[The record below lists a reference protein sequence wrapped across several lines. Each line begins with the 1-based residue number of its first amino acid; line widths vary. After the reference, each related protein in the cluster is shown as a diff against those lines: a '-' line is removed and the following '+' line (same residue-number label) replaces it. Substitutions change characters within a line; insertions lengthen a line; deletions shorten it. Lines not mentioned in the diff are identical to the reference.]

1 MVVCAIIADTAQIAS
16 SLPEERGHAAQ
27 PRAGLRVEMRR
38 ERFVNTRVVGVEL
51 RELAVAQERRVD
63 GIAVEGC
70 ERQRLERK
78 EASVGVGL
86 RLAHEQKIFQPHAE
100 FPRKIQPRLVR
111 KDHARLQRGV
121 PRVGGDA
128 PMDALRSLVDAEQI
142 ADAVAG
148 AVVVVQSL
156 VPEWAAGENVK
167 VLPRH
172 ARAEARGGESEVS
185 AQDERAGALLLLGD
199 RAKCDGTRYVGRAGA
214 VVTAG
219 VGEEQAV
226 RFERHVGLLR
236 RLVMDDGAVGAIGEN
251 GVEARLKIVRAFA
264 AVFLQFRGGGKL
276 GGSLPHGV
284 TLEPAE
290 KACERDA
297 VGKVRAAEILLLHGI
312 LDRFHGHNGTG
323 TVERLRAVRHALR
336 QAIVRRRA
344 VEQHAR
350 AARQSADKAVDA
362 FIVRKAHAVGG
373 ERRFHFLADRARA
386 GAEHGILLRQQ
397 QKAEK
402 HRRAGHVVPAQI
414 QQPRKLVECRDNE
427 GVRSLVRHRRAHARE
442 LVRAR
447 FARVVDPQLPHRR
460 GGERRAVGPERVDKV
475 FVPRKADML
484 CAQLIPEPPRKR
496 GVDRAGIEAEQAPV
510 LQLREQEALE
520 CRDVRLAGAHQLD
533 AAAGQLALR
542 LQKVAP
548 VRPEESAARQNE
560 QRPRAA
566 GEAGEVFARLE
577 VVADILRGVKI
588 IGRDKVGGKS
598 ALRHRAAQRRELFC
612 GGHHGFLLLC
622 CHYCSVFIVY
632 RSAGFVKPS
641 LDKRWGSVY
650 NIFTYNV
657 LVCAAV
663 GPEGRRRAAH
673 RKETT

>member
-1 MVVCAIIADTAQIAS
+1 M
-16 SLPEERGHAAQ
+16 
-27 PRAGLRVEMRR
+27 
-38 ERFVNTRVVGVEL
+38 
-51 RELAVAQERRVD
+51 
-63 GIAVEGC
+63 
-70 ERQRLERK
+70 
-78 EASVGVGL
+78 
-86 RLAHEQKIFQPHAE
+86 
-100 FPRKIQPRLVR
+100 
-111 KDHARLQRGV
+111 
-121 PRVGGDA
+121 
-128 PMDALRSLVDAEQI
+128 
-142 ADAVAG
+142 
-148 AVVVVQSL
+148 
-156 VPEWAAGENVK
+156 
-167 VLPRH
+167 
-172 ARAEARGGESEVS
+172 
-185 AQDERAGALLLLGD
+185 
-199 RAKCDGTRYVGRAGA
+199 
-214 VVTAG
+214 
-219 VGEEQAV
+219 
-226 RFERHVGLLR
+226 
-236 RLVMDDGAVGAIGEN
+236 
-251 GVEARLKIVRAFA
+251 
-264 AVFLQFRGGGKL
+264 
-276 GGSLPHGV
+276 
-284 TLEPAE
+284 
-290 KACERDA
+290 
-297 VGKVRAAEILLLHGI
+297 RAAEVLLLHGI
-312 LDRFHGHNGTG
+312 LDRLHRHNGTG

-386 GAEHGILLRQQ
+386 GAEHGILLCQQ

-414 QQPRKLVECRDNE
+414 QQPRKLVERRDNE
-427 GVRSLVRHRRAHARE
+427 GVRALVRALVRHRRAHARE
-442 LVRAR
+442 LVRPR
-447 FARVVDPQLPHRR
+447 FARVFDPQLPHRR
-460 GGERRAVGPERVDKV
+460 GGERRSVGPERIDKV
-475 FVPRKADML
+475 FVPCKADML

-622 CHYCSVFIVY
+622 CHYCSAFIVY
-632 RSAGFVKPS
+632 RGAGFVKPS

-663 GPEGRRRAAH
+663 GAKGRRRAAH